1 MTDLKNIQPHK
12 KFKVLLIGDSCI
24 DEYKIGTVD
33 RLSPEAPVPVIKIVE
48 EYKLPG
54 MSANVYANFK
64 NLGLNCE
71 FVHNT
76 ELITKTR
83 YIDKRS
89 NQHLLRVDSENDIG
103 QWNGATDLDLG
114 QYDAIVISDYNKGF
128 LSYENIRH
136 LIDSATGPVF
146 IDTKKR
152 DLAKFKGDHVYIKI
166 NETEF
171 NSSLSIPDNLI
182 VTLGSDGAMLKQLD
196 DERIFPTKNVEVMD
210 VCGCGDTFLAA
221 LVTQYLFTEDIE
233 IAIMFANA
241 AAGITVQHRGNYA
254 PTYDELYGL
263 VNLEHKEKQWTL
275 T

>member
-1 MTDLKNIQPHK
+1 
-12 KFKVLLIGDSCI
+12 
-24 DEYKIGTVD
+24 VD

-54 MSANVYANFK
+54 MASNVHANFK
-64 NLGLNCE
+64 NLGLDCE

-89 NQHLLRVDSENDIG
+89 NQHLLRVDSEKDIS
-103 QWNGATDLDLG
+103 QWDSSTSLDLA

-128 LSYENIRH
+128 LSYENIQY
-136 LIDSATGPVF
+136 LINSASGPVF

-152 DLAKFKGDHVYIKI
+152 DLAKFSGDHVYIKI

-171 NSSLSIPDNLI
+171 NNRISMPDNLI
-182 VTLGSDGAMLKQLD
+182 VTLGSKGAMLKQLNK
-196 DERIFPTKNVEVMD
+196 EKIFPTRQVEVMD

-221 LVTQYLFTEDIE
+221 LVTQYLFTNDIE
-233 IAIMFANA
+233 AAILFANA

-263 VNLEHKEKQWTL
+263 INLEHKEKQWIL
-275 T
+275 I